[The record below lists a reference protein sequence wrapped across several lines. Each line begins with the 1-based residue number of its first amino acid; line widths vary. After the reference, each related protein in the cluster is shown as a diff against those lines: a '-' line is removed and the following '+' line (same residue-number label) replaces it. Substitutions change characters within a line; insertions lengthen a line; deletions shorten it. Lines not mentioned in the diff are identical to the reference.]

1 MYKYTIDLVYL
12 AVISSQMYKYIVD
25 PGYLTIISECTDDT
39 VSQFYPNL
47 F

>member
-1 MYKYTIDLVYL
+1 
-12 AVISSQMYKYIVD
+12 MYKYIVD

-39 VSQFYPNL
+39 VSQFYPNI